1 MKVTKSFTVETR
13 GIGHPD
19 YAAPKPVGQV
29 PVGPIYTVTDIGEL
43 AARLGSIVTF
53 DRRGNVIWLDD
64 FEGTE
69 NKWFLGG
76 SGEGYNFVI
85 SAEAAR
91 NGCFSGKLNPG
102 ILEGNTGHIL
112 HTCPYPVLSKLGLEC
127 SFTWHAHIKDI
138 SFRMNLYTGKDEYW
152 ANIKYDGDEE
162 KLYYRG
168 TDVLWHEFASDISLY
183 IFIKHFHTA
192 KLVADFTTG
201 MFERF
206 ILNNREYDLSSYK
219 LYTHTSDYYPSLH
232 LTILSTNGSAGI
244 HPLYIEDV
252 IITQNEP

>member
-69 NKWFLGG
+69 NKWVLGG

-102 ILEGNTGHIL
+102 ILEGNYGFITHS
-112 HTCPYPVLSKLGLEC
+112 CPYPVLSKLGLEC
-127 SFTWHAHIKDI
+127 SFTWDTDIKII
-138 SFRMNLYTGKDEYW
+138 SLRLHLYTGTDYYW
-152 ANIKYDGDEE
+152 AQIKYDEGEK

-168 TDVLWHEFASDISLY
+168 VPFGWYEFASDVRLLVY
-183 IFIKHFHTA
+183 FNHFHTA
-192 KLVADFTTG
+192 KLVADFATG
-201 MFERF
+201 RYERF

-219 LYTHTSDYYPSLH
+219 LATNTSTYYPNVYNTIH
-232 LTILSTNGSAGI
+232 LTNGSDGI
-244 HPLYIEDV
+244 NPIYIDDV
-252 IITQNEP
+252 IVTQNEP